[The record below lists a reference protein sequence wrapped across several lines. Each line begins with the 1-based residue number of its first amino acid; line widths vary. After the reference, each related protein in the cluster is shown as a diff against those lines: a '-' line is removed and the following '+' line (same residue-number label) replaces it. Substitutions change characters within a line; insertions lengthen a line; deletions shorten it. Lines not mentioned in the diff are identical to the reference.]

1 MKGLFSI
8 AEVTEAAINIGERCI
23 FCILDPENKFDKKT
37 RKSLEAI
44 KKTLTKYNAKLF
56 DNLNDVANYLNS
68 FF

>member
-1 MKGLFSI
+1 MTGLFSI

-23 FCILDPENKFDKKT
+23 FCILDPQKKFDVKK

-44 KKTLTKYNAKLF
+44 KKIIKKYNAKFF

-68 FF
+68 FI